1 MEENKVEKVEEEK
14 VETKEEVKEEI
25 PSDTSKDSTSETS
38 SENTENTQLIEN
50 VKPKSKAVKIIKW
63 VFSGI
68 GLAILSFLIVVV
80 GWLTIDKYI
89 VKSPVPS
96 FAGYSHL
103 IVTTGSMSGTIEEGD
118 LIIIKETNDY
128 KGTDIVT
135 YIREGEKVPTTHR
148 ILFVYETEDGTYYET
163 KGDANPSSDIELVHE
178 SDVCGEVVLV
188 IENFGI
194 FLSWIKDGGGLIYLI
209 AIIAIVA
216 AGVYVIKR
224 T

>member
-1 MEENKVEKVEEEK
+1 MDENKVEKVEDL
-14 VETKEEVKEEI
+14 KEEI
-25 PSDTSKDSTSETS
+25 TSNSSDSNNSDLNAQVYED
-38 SENTENTQLIEN
+38 
-50 VKPKSKAVKIIKW
+50 VKPTNKIIKIIKW
-63 VFSGI
+63 IFSGI

-135 YIREGEKVPTTHR
+135 YIREGEKIPTTHR
-148 ILFVYETEDGTYYET
+148 ILFVYETEDGIYYET
-163 KGDANPSSDIELVHE
+163 KGDANPSSDIELIHE

-194 FLSWIKDGGGLIYLI
+194 FLSWIKDGGGLIYLL
-209 AIIAIVA
+209 AIIAIIA

>member
-1 MEENKVEKVEEEK
+1 MEENKVEKVEDL
-14 VETKEEVKEEI
+14 KEEI
-25 PSDTSKDSTSETS
+25 TSNLSDSNNSDL
-38 SENTENTQLIEN
+38 NTQVYED
-50 VKPKSKAVKIIKW
+50 VKPTNKTIKIIKW

-135 YIREGEKVPTTHR
+135 YIREGEKIPTTHR
-148 ILFVYETEDGTYYET
+148 ILFVYETEDGIYYET
-163 KGDANPSSDIELVHE
+163 KGDANPSSDIELIHE

-194 FLSWIKDGGGLIYLI
+194 FLSWVKDGGGLIYLL
-209 AIIAIVA
+209 AIIAIIA

-224 T
+224 S